1 MNKFKKIYILK
12 NIKKK
17 PSKILENVKKLKKI
31 SRIKKITNKKL
42 QTKNCKKIVIF
53 LWKPLVEKKRYTI
66 LPEKLIN
73 A

>member
-53 LWKPLVEKKRYTI
+53 L
-66 LPEKLIN
+66 
-73 A
+73 